1 MRWVFWILSLFALAV
16 AVALAL
22 RSSPGYALLV
32 WPPYRVELSI
42 NLLVLLLVAGFAVGD
57 ISYCALCWAPLH
69 YRHACVLIANAAGV
83 TMRVLV

>member
-57 ISYCALCWAPLH
+57 RYGVLSWAPLH
-69 YRHACVLIANAAGV
+69 CRHACAPIANAAGV
-83 TMRVLV
+83 TMHVQV